1 MAPMP
6 DLNHR
11 GVYAVGH
18 RRLTRN
24 SRLWA
29 AVLAAGDDAVLSH
42 RSAAGLHGLRADNS
56 MRIDVTVPRRP
67 RPRGGIT
74 LHTVRGLDSRDR
86 DVCDGLPVATVV
98 RPLLDLA
105 EVVLA
110 NQLRRAFDE
119 A

>member
-29 AVLAAGDDAVLSH
+29 AVLAAGDDAVLSP
-42 RSAAGLHGLRADNS
+42 RSAAALPSLRAGNS

-67 RPRGGIT
+67 RPRRPRPRGGIT
-74 LHTVRGLDSRDR
+74 LHTLRALDSRDR
-86 DVCDGLPVATVV
+86 DVCDGLPVTTVA
-98 RPLLDLA
+98 RTL
-105 EVVLA
+105 
-110 NQLRRAFDE
+110 
-119 A
+119 